1 VYPFLAQYLGLDL
14 SKVVNPDGSLR
25 EAGIVIEDQE
35 ALFVFD
41 EKHPFPQKGIRNHHD
56 VVWN

>member
-1 VYPFLAQYLGLDL
+1 
-14 SKVVNPDGSLR
+14 VNPDGSLR